1 MGIYGYMWVYMG
13 IYGVHMGIYGVYMGY
28 IWGIYGYVW
37 VYIGIYTIDVL
48 TVELAGK
55 GWRVTPGF
63 SYPGSEDAYH

>member
-1 MGIYGYMWVYMG
+1 MG
-13 IYGVHMGIYGVYMGY
+13 IYGVYMGIYGVYMGY
-28 IWGIYGYVW
+28 IWVCM
-37 VYIGIYTIDVL
+37 GIYTIDVL